1 MSEFA
6 GGFLSAACFLM
17 LCFDACLVFII
28 LGLKKDIARIDEE
41 IENMA
46 KNKENEYIDNY
57 RNSKGLLSGKKQ
69 K

>member
-28 LGLKKDIARIDEE
+28 VGLKKDISRMDDK
-41 IENMA
+41 IENMV
-46 KNKENEYIDNY
+46 KNKENEYVDNY
-57 RNSKGLLSGKKQ
+57 RNDKGLLSGKKRE
-69 K
+69 